1 MQTIKNAVVVT
12 RHAGLVDY
20 LKSQSIIDDTAT
32 IIEHATPENVANKHV
47 IGVLPH
53 SLSCLTDSF
62 TEVPLH
68 IPAEL
73 RGAELTAEQMA
84 LYAKPPVTYK
94 VSKING

>member
-12 RHAGLVDY
+12 RHVGLVDY
-20 LKSQSIIDDTAT
+20 LKSQKIIDDTAI
-32 IIEHATPENVANKHV
+32 IIEHATPENVTNKHV
-47 IGVLPH
+47 VGVLPH

-84 LYAKPPVTYK
+84 QYAKPPVTYK